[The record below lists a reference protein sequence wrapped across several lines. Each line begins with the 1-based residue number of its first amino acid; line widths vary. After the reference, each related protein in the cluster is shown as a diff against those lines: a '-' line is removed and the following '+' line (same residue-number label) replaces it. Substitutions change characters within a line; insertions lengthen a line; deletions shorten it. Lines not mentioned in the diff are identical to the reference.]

1 MNGNGGDGRSEIKV
15 SFAGGCAAAAE
26 PRKTLVKTDRAGCE
40 RIGVNTGER
49 GRDIVGDEDECV
61 VVEYEIQCGR
71 ELDGPQKRFC
81 SVTVRRAR
89 DMAKALKL
97 GLNFSVGK
105 NLNFLGVGW

>member
-1 MNGNGGDGRSEIKV
+1 MSEGGTLSGRNEQLKV
-15 SFAGGCAAAAE
+15 S
-26 PRKTLVKTDRAGCE
+26 V
-40 RIGVNTGER
+40 GE
-49 GRDIVGDEDECV
+49 GNEDECV